1 MSYQMPGNTPSIL
14 RTIVEQR
21 QVRLQELQQHLP
33 EAEAMRLARNST
45 RPVRD
50 FYAALAQPNAQFILE
65 CKKASPSKGV
75 IRADFDPVAIARIYQ
90 SYAAAISVLTEPDF
104 FQGDFSYL
112 QAVSQQVRCPVLCK
126 DFIFSTYQVALA
138 RYYGADAILLMLSVL
153 DDDTYQALAA
163 CAQSLGLHILTEVS
177 DAEEM
182 QRANSLGAK
191 IIGINH
197 RNLRDMSMDL
207 TRSQQL
213 APLVSKEM
221 GSKPLVIAESGIENH
236 QQVRAIAP
244 HVDGF
249 LVGGSLT
256 AERDIDLACRQLI
269 YGPNKVCG
277 ITCSEHAIAARDAGA
292 TSVGLIFAQRSPR
305 RVSLAEAQT
314 ISQVRHVRYTAVI
327 SAEDYNNQAEFIAA
341 VTELCQQLPL
351 SAVQVHDLKLEQTNA
366 IAELKASLPAHVQL
380 HLAVRGNDPTTMAAI
395 TAQSMS
401 PNSVVDRFLV
411 DNGKGGTGQSF
422 DWSTLA
428 DQVAHQV
435 ILAGGLNLDNLS
447 AALTH
452 QCYALD
458 LNSGFE
464 RAPGRKDPALLQ
476 QAFQLIRSY

>member
-1 MSYQMPGNTPSIL
+1 MSDANLQFMPEDTPSIL

-21 QVRLQELQQHLP
+21 QIRLSELQQQLP
-33 EAEAMRLARNST
+33 EAEAHRLATAST

-50 FYAALAQPNAQFILE
+50 FHAALAQGNTQFILE

-104 FQGDFSYL
+104 FHGDFSYL
-112 QAVSQQVRCPVLCK
+112 QAVSQQVHCPVLCK

-153 DDDTYQALAA
+153 DDATYQELATYA
-163 CAQSLGLHILTEVS
+163 ESLGLHILTEVS
-177 DAEEM
+177 DSNEM
-182 QRANSLGAK
+182 QRANTLGAK

-207 TRSQQL
+207 NRSQEL
-213 APLVSKEM
+213 APQAHSNALI
-221 GSKPLVIAESGIENH
+221 IAESGIENH

-244 HVDGF
+244 HVDAF

-256 AERDIDLACRQLI
+256 AEADIDLACRELI
-269 YGPNKVCG
+269 YGTNKVCG
-277 ITCSEHAIAARDAGA
+277 ITCIEHAFAARDAGA
-292 TSVGLIFAQRSPR
+292 SALGLIFAQRSPR
-305 RVSLAEAQT
+305 RVTLAEAQT

-327 SAEDYNNQAEFIAA
+327 SANDYDDSAAMNAA
-341 VTELCQQLPL
+341 VVALCQQLPL
-351 SAVQVHDLKLEQTNA
+351 HAVQVHDLALEQTDA
-366 IAELKASLPAHVQL
+366 IAELKRALPAHIRL
-380 HLAVRGNDPTTMAAI
+380 HLAVRGDLATTMSTLNAMV
-395 TAQSMS
+395 MS
-401 PNSVVDRFLV
+401 PNSAVDRYLV
-411 DNGKGGTGQSF
+411 DNGQGGSGQAF
-422 DWSTLA
+422 DWSTLTPE
-428 DQVAHQV
+428 VAGKV
-435 ILAGGLNLDNLS
+435 ILAGGLNLDNLC
-447 AALTH
+447 AALAH

-464 RAPGRKDPALLQ
+464 RAPGRKDPALLH